1 MLELAQDEVGPEMTR
16 SVDSQMSKQSNP
28 LIDGSISDLG
38 KPQIQYAKNFLET
51 SYASRLMD
59 RLKKNVEW
67 HQPRIFIYGR
77 WVQSPRLAAWYGDK
91 GAVYRYSNMINE
103 PLPWIDELLD
113 LRSMVVQACGNRFNS
128 VLANYY
134 RSGADSMGWHSD
146 DESELGPDPLIASV
160 SLGGDRRFLFRHRK
174 DKHAAKHEV
183 TLEHGSLLVMDR
195 SVQSE
200 WQHAIPKTKREV
212 LPRINLT
219 FRYVEKSSEVR
230 AKTKS

>member
-1 MLELAQDEVGPEMTR
+1 MLESSQDEVGPEMTR
-16 SVDSQMSKQSNP
+16 SVDLKMPKQSNP
-28 LIDGSISDLG
+28 FADGSISDSG
-38 KPQIQYAKNFLET
+38 KPRILYAKGFLET

-59 RLKKNVEW
+59 LLKKNAEW

-91 GAVYRYSNMINE
+91 GAVYRYSSMTNQ
-103 PLPWIDELLD
+103 PLPWIDELLE
-113 LRSMVVQACGNRFNS
+113 LRRMVVQACGSCFNS

-146 DESELGPDPLIASV
+146 DERELGADPLIASV
-160 SLGGDRRFLFRHRK
+160 SLGGNRRFLFRHRK
-174 DKHAAKHEV
+174 DKHAAKYEV

-195 SVQSE
+195 GVQGE

-219 FRYVEKSSEVR
+219 FRNVEKSS
-230 AKTKS
+230 